1 MKVGPQ
7 RATIA
12 KRGLDELGLS
22 MAEIT
27 RHVGV
32 TTSGIAKAV
41 ERLEGQR
48 RYGAG
53 SLSLLGPQRPQSSRL
68 IECDM

>member
-1 MKVGPQ
+1 LL

-22 MAEIT
+22 LAEIA

-32 TTSGIAKAV
+32 TTSSIRKAV
-41 ERLEGQR
+41 LRLE
-48 RYGAG
+48 
-53 SLSLLGPQRPQSSRL
+53 
-68 IECDM
+68 EE